1 MYNLLLSYE
10 YTMNKSHKKILLILL
25 SGVLLGT
32 ASSLGDVL
40 PFGSLLYII
49 GGFLNTASVWS
60 LSAFLIGTQ
69 FKSRKNSIIFS
80 ISFLSLS
87 VLSYYIVGYLWGNR
101 GEVPLITLVS
111 TALSWIFIGIFIGA
125 LCGLSARTAKHTKNL
140 RKRIIAMI
148 IPMAII
154 LTESTISLIQLLPYL
169 NLNSNNYIPFLMM
182 VLLFISACGIP
193 FIIFKNRRVAVYT
206 LILALLISSAGSL
219 LLITISNL

>member
-69 FKSRKNSIIFS
+69 FRSRKNSIIFS
-80 ISFLSLS
+80 ISFLALP

-125 LCGLSARTAKHTKNL
+125 LCGLSGRTAKHTKNL